1 MSDIANTHD
10 RSLEVTIISGEDLR
24 INDRPIKN
32 NAFVTVKADSCCS
45 PSSHDSTKPDA
56 RGESYPYWDEKL
68 HVELPAGSR
77 YIIAEVRRR
86 SSSAGDKLVGTA
98 WILVSD
104 FVGDYTPEN
113 YLHFLSY
120 RLRDAKGLRNGII
133 NISVRV
139 ITSSCKGASS
149 RPWRSPPSVLEF
161 KTPVDREKNGGTV
174 TGVPVCWKRRYE
186 RLMSLGVSGY
196 GLV

>member
-1 MSDIANTHD
+1 MSDIANAHD

-56 RGESYPYWDEKL
+56 QGESYPYWDEKL
-68 HVELPAGSR
+68 HVELPTGSR
-77 YIIAEVRRR
+77 YIVAEVRRR

-98 WILVSD
+98 WIPVSD

-149 RPWRSPPSVLEF
+149 HPWRSLPSVPEF
-161 KTPVDREKNGGTV
+161 RTPVDREKNGGIV
-174 TGVPVCWKRRYE
+174 TGQE
-186 RLMSLGVSGY
+186 SD
-196 GLV
+196 GLVGGASSV

>member
-1 MSDIANTHD
+1 MANTHN

-45 PSSHDSTKPDA
+45 PSSQDSTKPDA
-56 RGESYPYWDEKL
+56 QGESYPYWDGKL
-68 HVELPAGSR
+68 RVELPAGSR
-77 YIIAEVRRR
+77 YIVVEVCRR
-86 SSSAGDKLVGTA
+86 SFSTGDKLVGTA
-98 WILVSD
+98 WIPVSD
-104 FVGDYTPEN
+104 FIGDYTPEN

-139 ITSSCKGASS
+139 VSSSYKGTSSCSS
-149 RPWRSPPSVLEF
+149 RPPPLVPGF
-161 KTPVDREKNGGTV
+161 RMPADRENHGGTV
-174 TGVPVCWKRRYE
+174 TGVPAWYPNQWKA
-186 RLMSLGVSGY
+186 
-196 GLV
+196 

>member
-1 MSDIANTHD
+1 MANTHN
-10 RSLEVTIISGEDLR
+10 RRLEVTVISGEDLR

-45 PSSHDSTKPDA
+45 PLSQDSTKPDA
-56 RGESYPYWDEKL
+56 QGESYPYWDEKL

-77 YIIAEVRRR
+77 YVIVEVRRR

-104 FVGDYTPEN
+104 FIGDYTPEN

-139 ITSSCKGASS
+139 VSLSYKGTSSSS
-149 RPWRSPPSVLEF
+149 SHPPPMVPVCRM
-161 KTPVDREKNGGTV
+161 PVDQENHGGTV
-174 TGVPVCWKRRYE
+174 TGVPVWYPNQWKA
-186 RLMSLGVSGY
+186 
-196 GLV
+196 